1 MASRFKPI
9 MGVLIMVLSIPSLY
23 WIYVDRAPWGW
34 DCAGYAW
41 GSTELWYFLRHEP
54 SFWWQV
60 MTGVLGNKAP
70 GLTWLGQFFVPLG
83 AAIHSVEFGLYLLV
97 LIIQLGTLFLAYSI
111 ARKFFPDR
119 LDIQLCGILLF
130 ASAPLFVAMT
140 HQFLVEAFQLFTVLS
155 FYWIASKSQRMARI
169 EIAAFLLIATNL
181 AMLAKVSSPLYCFL
195 PGTVV
200 LWDAVRAGKWLP
212 DTSARTLI
220 RIGFLVFLGFVLTFA
235 TVSWYAHNY
244 QNLLV
249 FLADVGSGRVA
260 SFYGQQGQFLAK
272 LGHWLSVTSVTL
284 TTPEGLG
291 IIAAILAIS
300 IGLALLRGKIV
311 LGGLDRLNLLTLVGL
326 FQIGIV
332 LAAFSLNVNEDVR
345 YILPALPAF
354 FIVFLRLVWFVP
366 RTAPVIA
373 LILAIQWGFVQAQAL
388 GFIHQNPSMTVWV
401 QPPHRDTTGRRELE
415 HIVQATCT
423 PETRGRVNFIG
434 MDLLWLNTCSV
445 SFCAAKARL
454 QNGIQC
460 FYRPL
465 GFIEFDSEKVWTEMN
480 AANPLFYISTEEQA
494 QPNPPD
500 FLNQVSLPTLKRI
513 EADPRFKRVP
523 FESKLQVVIFRND
536 RK

>member
-1 MASRFKPI
+1 MFVI
-9 MGVLIMVLSIPSLY
+9 IIVLLIPSLY
-23 WIYVDRAPWGW
+23 WVYVDRSVWGW

-41 GSTELWYFLRHEP
+41 GSTDLWCSLRHAP
-54 SFWWQV
+54 SMWWQV
-60 MTGVLGNKAP
+60 MKGVSGNKAP
-70 GLTWLGQFFVPLG
+70 GLPWIGQFFVPLG
-83 AAIHSVEFGLYLLV
+83 AAVHSVEFGLLL
-97 LIIQLGTLFLAYSI
+97 LILSIQVGTLLLAYSI
-111 ARKFFPDR
+111 AREFFPDR

-130 ASAPLFVAMT
+130 ASAPLFVGMT
-140 HQFLVEAFQLFTVLS
+140 HTFLVEAFQLFTVLS
-155 FYWIASKSQRMARI
+155 FYWIAIKSQRMARI
-169 EIAAFLLIATNL
+169 ETAAFLLIATNL
-181 AMLAKVSSPLYCFL
+181 AMLAKVSSPMYCFL
-195 PGTVV
+195 PGIVV
-200 LWDAVRAGKWLP
+200 LWDAVRARKWLP

-220 RIGFLVFLGFVLTFA
+220 RIGFLVFLGLVLTFA

-249 FLADVGSGRVA
+249 FLAEVGSGRVA
-260 SFYGQQGQFLAK
+260 SFYGHQGQFPAK
-272 LGHWLSVTSVTL
+272 LWHWLSVASVTL

-291 IIAAILAIS
+291 IIAAILTIS
-300 IGLALLRGKIV
+300 IGLALLRGKIE
-311 LGGLDRLNLLTLVGL
+311 LGALDRLNLLTLVGL
-326 FQIGIV
+326 AQAAIV
-332 LAAFSLNVNEDVR
+332 LTVFSLNVNEDVR
-345 YILPALPAF
+345 YILPTLSAF

-373 LILAIQWGFVQAQAL
+373 LVLAVQWGFVQAQAL

-401 QPPHRDTTGRRELE
+401 TAPNRDTAGRRELE

-423 PETRGRVNFIG
+423 SETRGRINYIG
-434 MDLLWLNTCSV
+434 MDLLWLNNCSV
-445 SFCAAKARL
+445 SFCAAKARM
-454 QNGIQC
+454 QNGIEC

-465 GFIEFDSEKVWTEMN
+465 GFIEFDTEKAWTDMN

-523 FESKLQVVIFRND
+523 FESKLRVVIFRND